1 MLFIIGFTFSI
12 LLTFCGSKFIRK
24 YSVVCYILSATL
36 SITATLLANFSR
48 NLPIF
53 FNQYILAF
61 FTKSILATAL
71 WIIVMWTVALKNGSF
86 LIKKLMP
93 VRGELSVIAFI
104 LTLCHVI
111 VYGQIYLIRLLFH
124 TDTMQMS
131 MIIMTV
137 LSLFMTAI
145 MLPLSVISFKIIRKK
160 IQNKILLN
168 TISSVIGAVAV
179 CGVAFYIRPISQNTM
194 EIRSEKTAIV
204 SESVTEISS
213 MKETFSVVNTQPST
227 QPTTAS
233 ATATEIPTQKTSEKT
248 TVASAQSSTQIPS
261 QVSTQHLHK

>member
-24 YSVVCYILSATL
+24 YSVVCYILSAKL

-131 MIIMTV
+131 MIIITV

-160 IQNKILLN
+160 INPKTWKKYRNLL
-168 TISSVIGAVAV
+168 I
-179 CGVAFYIRPISQNTM
+179 CF
-194 EIRSEKTAIV
+194 
-204 SESVTEISS
+204 
-213 MKETFSVVNTQPST
+213 
-227 QPTTAS
+227 
-233 ATATEIPTQKTSEKT
+233 IP
-248 TVASAQSSTQIPS
+248 
-261 QVSTQHLHK
+261 